1 MAKKKVVTTAVQ
13 ATLHEAYAI
22 AVNDDASAAKM
33 GLSRVRKYQ
42 VQQDILGG
50 RYPKEATMR
59 AHLTKCGWSRLQDEL
74 WMRP

>member
-1 MAKKKVVTTAVQ
+1 MAKKNVAQAAVQ

-50 RYPKEATMR
+50 RYPKESTMR
-59 AHLTKCGWSRLQDEL
+59 SHLIKCGWSKTQDETWVL
-74 WMRP
+74 T

>member
-1 MAKKKVVTTAVQ
+1 MAKKKVVPSAVQ

-42 VQQDILGG
+42 VQQDIIAG
-50 RYPKEATMR
+50 RYPKESTMR
-59 AHLTKCGWSRLQDEL
+59 THLTKCGWSRLQDEL
-74 WMRP
+74 WTRA